1 MFGGVTVFGEAD
13 LIGDGLNDNFSRVNI
28 EGTVINMTNG
38 YSPLRKTEP
47 PYFLLSTGELI
58 NEEGSKYEELEGN
71 FVKTIGDRWDP
82 IYIGDDNSISYY
94 DDDTRQY
101 IRIKDD
107 NGEEIKI
114 KVGFYGGD
122 IPYVITKDDKLFSLK
137 LRID

>member
-1 MFGGVTVFGEAD
+1 MTVLGKTD
-13 LIGDGLNDNFSRVNI
+13 LIEYGLNDNFSRVNI

-82 IYIGDDNSISYY
+82 IYIGEDNSISYY

-101 IRIKDD
+101 IKIKDD

-114 KVGFYGGD
+114 KAGFWDDYGC
-122 IPYVITKDDKLFSLK
+122 YVITQDYKLFRVGSLR
-137 LRID
+137 LG